1 MDLGSAWAMSRASTL
16 LEVPSVIIP
25 EETNVVIN
33 PLHVDASRISA
44 TIVRQFLFDAR
55 LTK

>member
-1 MDLGSAWAMSRASTL
+1 MSRASTL